1 MIEDCYILQRR
12 AMAKSHKLVTQTK
25 QTTFMIAKK
34 IGCKQRQSQINGQFA
49 KVWSQLTYF

>member
-25 QTTFMIAKK
+25 QTTFMIANK

-49 KVWSQLTYF
+49 KVCNQLTYF